1 MEYIA
6 LVDENDIIIGY
17 DEKLKV
23 HEEGALHR
31 AFSVLIYD
39 RNGNMLI
46 QQRSSKKY
54 HSPSLW
60 TNSCCSHQIPSDND
74 IVASAKRRVFEEL
87 GITGLRLKEV
97 DIIQYKCTFDNGL
110 TENEIDHIFVAE
122 YEGEVDFNRDEIDD
136 IKWIGKEE
144 LMKWINNKPEEFTYW
159 FKVLMS
165 SESINK
171 RN

>member
-6 LVDENDIIIGY
+6 LVDENDKIIGY

-39 RNGNMLI
+39 KMGKMLI

-60 TNSCCSHQIPSDND
+60 TNACCSHQIPSDND

-87 GITGLRLKEV
+87 GIEEITVKEI
-97 DIIQYKCTFDNGL
+97 DIIQYKCTFENGL
-110 TENEIDHIFVAE
+110 TENEIDHIFVAN
-122 YEGEVDFNRDEIDD
+122 YDGEVNFNKDEIDD
-136 IKWIGKEE
+136 IKWVGKEE
-144 LMKWINNKPEEFTYW
+144 LVKWINDKPEEFTYW

-165 SESINK
+165 NESIK
-171 RN
+171 